1 VTIEQDGVTAAS
13 KTREQIDVYLLRPSA
28 AIASVIVISAAFG
41 FGVAAT
47 YCRPKRLPS
56 SWFSN
61 GPVVASPGASRENTE
76 THSIAGLKTSRLATR
91 SISLMAYAV
100 PNPLARCCNVH
111 ANLGRT
117 RAIAPACL
125 MAMN

>member
-1 VTIEQDGVTAAS
+1 MSTF
-13 KTREQIDVYLLRPSA
+13 LRPSA

-47 YCRPKRLPS
+47 VLS
-56 SWFSN
+56 SEKASVIVVSN
-61 GPVVASPGASRENTE
+61 GPVVASPGASRENVE
-76 THSIAGLKTSRLATR
+76 TRSIAGLKTSRLATR

-100 PNPLARCCNVH
+100 PNPLGPVAGNVH